1 LVETEDEGIKM
12 LSVDDYKEMKEKDL
26 RKIIE
31 EMKEDSDDDNP
42 IQNADLDDDAVLAE
56 LLN

>member
-1 LVETEDEGIKM
+1 MPLVETEDEGIKM
-12 LSVDDYKEMKEKDL
+12 LSVDDFKEMKEKDL

-42 IQNADLDDDAVLAE
+42 I
-56 LLN
+56 

>member
-1 LVETEDEGIKM
+1 LVETEDEGVKM